1 MKTLSYEQ
9 GADYSMS
16 LGGWGRFLDDR
27 LHREPPPRQPPN
39 NDSWIRIS
47 QPGLEVLRTE
57 TSNQTRVKLTRRI
70 WKFRSGKKIKQD
82 YINSVTPQPP
92 HPSL

>member
-1 MKTLSYEQ
+1 
-9 GADYSMS
+9 MS

-27 LHREPPPRQPPN
+27 LIVSLRLANLLN
-39 NDSWIRIS
+39 NNSWIGIS

-57 TSNQTRVKLTRRI
+57 TSNQTRVKLTLV

-82 YINSVTPQPP
+82 YINSVTPPARLTP
-92 HPSL
+92 TL